1 MARKTRE
8 AGSQET
14 ESGPR
19 NYIEIAKEYAA
30 SAVADKRG
38 RKFGKWIRLAAER
51 FRRDLKRAKAK
62 NAPFRFDEWHATDVC
77 DFIEKLP
84 HVEGVWTNPD
94 GTPQPDIRLHPSH
107 VFFLVQLFGFRNL
120 DGTRRFTSAL
130 FAVARKNAKALALDT
145 PVPTPGGWS
154 TMGDLSPG
162 DTVFGAD
169 GRPCKVTAVSPVY
182 VDHDCYRLR
191 FSNGEEVVADTG
203 HRWLTTARVDRP
215 GGARAGNG
223 QTRTRV
229 RTTKEIAETLHYG
242 ARGDLNHSIAM
253 PAPLVCDDAE
263 LPVAPYTLG
272 AWLGD
277 GHSACARLTC
287 DRADSEIIESI
298 RADGWP
304 VREKYARGGKA
315 STFVLSDGD
324 RSQAARNRSLAASLR
339 RMGVLGD
346 KHIPDAYLRASLSQ
360 RLALLQGL
368 MDTDGTVSKNGR
380 VLSYT
385 GTNERL
391 VGGVAELLSSMG
403 IKYSWRREP
412 LVCNGRSV
420 PGVGHKLQFM
430 AFRDEIP
437 VFRLRRKL
445 DRMLSRA
452 DCEIAPRSRT
462 AQITEAKQV
471 PSVPVRC
478 ITVDSPDNLFLF
490 GRTMLPTHNSTL
502 ASAICLYCQCCE
514 DEPGAQI
521 ISAATTGSQARIIF
535 NVAKRMVEKT
545 QDLRD
550 AFGLQCFASSI
561 ARFETGASFKP
572 INAKAS
578 TQDGLNPSHTALDE
592 IHAHKN
598 ADLVNVLTSAAG
610 ARRSPLWLY
619 TTTEGYPNPG
629 PWADLRNFAK
639 QILSGVFGDDADHF
653 LCLFYAVDDDDNE
666 FDESAW
672 IKANP
677 LIDVNPN
684 LLASIRKEAVEARSM
699 PSKMA
704 EFKIKRLNRPAASAE
719 SWVDLDRW
727 SKCAGPVDLD
737 WLQGKPCFAGLD
749 LASTR
754 DLTAFRIIW
763 LVDEVY
769 YTWGIR
775 WVPEHAVANR
785 TERGMVPYASWVE
798 SGHIRQTDGEVCD
811 YAQVEADI
819 IDAFARFRPSA
830 IAYDSWNASD
840 LVGRLVKQDL
850 PMVQFIQGPKSYHP
864 AMQEFERAYVAGKF
878 AHGGDPVLTWCAS
891 NLVARTDQNLNLA
904 PDKKRAPDKIDDM
917 VALLMAVG
925 MSLNAE
931 PDNGPIKMFFL

>member
-8 AGSQET
+8 TGSQET
-14 ESGPR
+14 GSGPR
-19 NYIEIAKEYAA
+19 NYIEIAKAYADA
-30 SAVADKRG
+30 AVADKKG

-51 FRRDLKRAKAK
+51 FKRDLKRAAAK

-107 VFFLVQLFGFRNL
+107 IFFLVQLFGFRNL

-130 FAVARKNAKALALDT
+130 FAVARKNAK
-145 PVPTPGGWS
+145 
-154 TMGDLSPG
+154 
-162 DTVFGAD
+162 
-169 GRPCKVTAVSPVY
+169 
-182 VDHDCYRLR
+182 
-191 FSNGEEVVADTG
+191 
-203 HRWLTTARVDRP
+203 
-215 GGARAGNG
+215 
-223 QTRTRV
+223 
-229 RTTKEIAETLHYG
+229 
-242 ARGDLNHSIAM
+242 
-253 PAPLVCDDAE
+253 
-263 LPVAPYTLG
+263 
-272 AWLGD
+272 
-277 GHSACARLTC
+277 
-287 DRADSEIIESI
+287 
-298 RADGWP
+298 
-304 VREKYARGGKA
+304 
-315 STFVLSDGD
+315 
-324 RSQAARNRSLAASLR
+324 
-339 RMGVLGD
+339 
-346 KHIPDAYLRASLSQ
+346 
-360 RLALLQGL
+360 
-368 MDTDGTVSKNGR
+368 
-380 VLSYT
+380 
-385 GTNERL
+385 
-391 VGGVAELLSSMG
+391 
-403 IKYSWRREP
+403 
-412 LVCNGRSV
+412 
-420 PGVGHKLQFM
+420 
-430 AFRDEIP
+430 
-437 VFRLRRKL
+437 
-445 DRMLSRA
+445 
-452 DCEIAPRSRT
+452 
-462 AQITEAKQV
+462 
-471 PSVPVRC
+471 
-478 ITVDSPDNLFLF
+478 
-490 GRTMLPTHNSTL
+490 STL
-502 ASAICLYCQCCE
+502 AAAICLYCQCCE

-535 NVAKRMVEKT
+535 NIAKRMVEKT

-550 AFGLQCFASSI
+550 AFGLHCFANSI

-653 LCLFYAVDDDDNE
+653 LCLFYAVDDDDDE

-704 EFKIKRLNRPAASAE
+704 EFKIKRLNRPAASAD
-719 SWVDLDRW
+719 SWIDLDRW

-754 DLTAFRIIW
+754 DLTAFRIVW
-763 LVDEVY
+763 LVDGVY

-775 WVPEHAVANR
+775 WVPENAVANR

-819 IDAFARFRPSA
+819 IDAFARFKPSA
-830 IAYDSWNASD
+830 IAYDPWNASD

-904 PDKKRAPDKIDDM
+904 PDKKRSPDKIDDM
-917 VALLMAVG
+917 VALLMAIGV
-925 MSLNAE
+925 SLSAE
-931 PDNGPIKMFFL
+931 PENGPIKMFFL